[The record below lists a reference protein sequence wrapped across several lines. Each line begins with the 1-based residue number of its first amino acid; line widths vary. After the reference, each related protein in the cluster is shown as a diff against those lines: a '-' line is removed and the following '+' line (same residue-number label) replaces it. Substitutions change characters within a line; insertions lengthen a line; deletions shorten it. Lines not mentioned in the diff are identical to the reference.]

1 MIRDEFHF
9 NEEKKKRKK
18 VFQEFYIISLNSS
31 ILCMEQAWTIENF
44 FFPLATVNK
53 HYTFT
58 RERVEGSERMTK
70 EEVVLFEDRFLEFI
84 HERFEEGLLYARSRV
99 RDPRNR

>member
-44 FFPLATVNK
+44 FFPL
-53 HYTFT
+53 
-58 RERVEGSERMTK
+58 G
-70 EEVVLFEDRFLEFI
+70 
-84 HERFEEGLLYARSRV
+84 
-99 RDPRNR
+99 